1 MPTNLGNTYC
11 PAINPKHCHWLMP
24 WP

>member
-11 PAINPKHCHWLMP
+11 PAINAKHCHWLMP